1 MLGAT
6 AAYSL
11 PLPFFLRPPASFTI
25 KCNVETL
32 LNCLWLVL
40 SLSLVTVWLAHGVRR
55 QPSRAEAILPSRRLQ
70 FTAII
75 VLVLLLFPVISLT
88 DDLAMCAATRDT
100 EQTLRLHE
108 LCDGSH
114 PQPAML
120 PSALAWMDT
129 IHFLLSTATHRT
141 LEQDAQLL
149 TLQEGARFPV
159 DSRPPPATL

>member
-1 MLGAT
+1 MLRAA

-11 PLPFFLRPPASFTI
+11 PLPFFLRPPSSFTI

-40 SLSLVTVWLAHGVRR
+40 SLSLMTAWLTHGLR
-55 QPSRAEAILPSRRLQ
+55 QQPARAPRLLPSRRLQ
-70 FTAII
+70 FTAIV
-75 VLVLLLFPVISLT
+75 VLLLLLFPVISLT

-100 EQTLRLHE
+100 EQALRLHE

-114 PQPAML
+114 PQPTML
-120 PSALAWMDT
+120 PSSLAWMDT

-149 TLQEGARFPV
+149 TLQEGARFPI
-159 DSRPPPATL
+159 DSRPPPTAL

>member
-1 MLGAT
+1 M
-6 AAYSL
+6 
-11 PLPFFLRPPASFTI
+11 
-25 KCNVETL
+25 ETL
-32 LNCLWLVL
+32 LNCVWLVL
-40 SLSLVTVWLAHGVRR
+40 SLSLLTAWIAHVSSI
-55 QPSRAEAILPSRRLQ
+55 QPSVEQNLPSRRLQ
-70 FTAII
+70 FIAIV

-100 EQTLRLHE
+100 EQALRLHE

-120 PSALAWMDT
+120 PSVLAWMDT
-129 IHFLLSTATHRT
+129 IHSLLSIGTHRT

-159 DSRPPPATL
+159 DSRPPPFAL